1 MKKRILSGM
10 RPSGRLHL
18 GHLEGVLK
26 NWVKLQDEYECF
38 FFVADWH
45 ALTDNLDTSKRQENI
60 LQMLIDWLS
69 VGIEPKKSTIFIQS
83 EIQQHA
89 ELHLLLSMV
98 TPISWL
104 ERCPTFKDKLRAL
117 SPSENPSLGLLGYP
131 VLQTADIIMYKADFV
146 PVGEDQLAHLELARE
161 IVRRFNSLYKKVF
174 AEPQPILASSP
185 RLLGLDGRK
194 MSKSFNNSILL
205 SDDAETVREK
215 VRTMITDPARI
226 YLKDKGHPDVC
237 NVFTYR
243 KIFAGD
249 TVDEVEKACRRAEI
263 GCTECKS
270 KLAAS
275 ISSYLEPIQDR
286 RKEFEKDTDRIW
298 QMVSSGVEKARGV
311 AEQTIIET
319 REAMNI
325 NSAPASRS
333 GAKRGGVK

>member
-1 MKKRILSGM
+1 M
-10 RPSGRLHL
+10 HL
-18 GHLEGVLK
+18 GHVHGALL
-26 NWVKLQDEYECF
+26 NWKKLQDEYECF

-45 ALTDNLDTSKRQENI
+45 ALTDNLDTSKRRENI

-69 VGIEPKKSTIFIQS
+69 VGIDPKKSTVFVQS

-104 ERCPTFKDKLRAL
+104 ERCPTFKDKLRGL

-131 VLQTADIIMYKADFV
+131 VLQTADIIIYKADFV
-146 PVGEDQLAHLELARE
+146 PVGGDQLAHLEIARE
-161 IVRRFNSLYKKVF
+161 IVRRFNSLYRKVF
-174 AEPQPILASSP
+174 IEPQPMLTSLP
-185 RLLGLDGRK
+185 KLLGLDGRK

-205 SDDAETVREK
+205 SDDTETVSEK

-226 YLKDKGHPDVC
+226 HLKDKGHPDVC

-243 KIFAGD
+243 KIFAPD
-249 TVDEVEKACRRAEI
+249 TVNEIEKACRGAEI

-270 KLAAS
+270 KLACS

-286 RKEFEKDTDRIW
+286 RRKFEKDTDRIW
-298 QMVSSGVEKARGV
+298 QMVSSGVEKAR
-311 AEQTIIET
+311 AEAQKTMAEV
-319 REAMNI
+319 REAMN
-325 NSAPASRS
+325 
-333 GAKRGGVK
+333 RGGVK

>member
-1 MKKRILSGM
+1 MKEKRVLSGM

-45 ALTDNLDTSKRQENI
+45 ALTDNLDTSERKENI
-60 LQMLIDWLS
+60 SQMLIDWLS
-69 VGIEPKKSTIFIQS
+69 VGIDPKKSTIFIQS
-83 EIQQHA
+83 EIRQHA

-104 ERCPTFKDKLRAL
+104 ERCPTFKDKLRDF

-161 IVRRFNSLYKKVF
+161 IVRRFNSLYKKIF
-174 AEPQPILASSP
+174 PEPQPLLTSSP
-185 RLLGLDGRK
+185 KLLGLDGRK

-205 SDDAETVREK
+205 SDDAETVRNK
-215 VRTMITDPARI
+215 VQTMITDPQRI
-226 YLKDKGHPDVC
+226 HLKDKGHPEIC
-237 NVFTYR
+237 NVFSYR
-243 KIFAGD
+243 KIFAPD
-249 TVDEVEKACRRAEI
+249 TVDEVEKACKRAEI
-263 GCTECKS
+263 GCAECKK
-270 KLAAS
+270 KLASS

-286 RKEFEKDTDRIW
+286 RKEFEKDTERIRE
-298 QMVSSGVEKARGV
+298 MVSSGTEKARKK
-311 AEQTIIET
+311 AQET
-319 REAMNI
+319 MADVREAMNI
-325 NSAPASRS
+325 
-333 GAKRGGVK
+333 K